1 MCSDFGSQ
9 CEGMQGSLLL
19 YGIGLIN
26 AIFYNPVHIPQLAL
40 SLLAPLISWEPHLNL
55 TSPSVFSCAH
65 GDVYI
70 DLGWLDQFENRRPA
84 WITTGVCKIRGV
96 PDFYLVLLCGNLTT
110 LWNITMSHS
119 IMKNRASYTLEIF
132 KRFCFSFFYH
142 FGYHCIH
149 HFFIIYF
156 IIFIFLSF
164 FKSCFYHFLNHF
176 SSFFLPVVQ
185 KFSKKWKITIF
196 LGFFFIFSF
205 FLIIFASSGGID
217 EKW

>member
-110 LWNITMSHS
+110 LWNITMFHS

-156 IIFIFLSF
+156 IIFIFF
-164 FKSCFYHFLNHF
+164 
-176 SSFFLPVVQ
+176 
-185 KFSKKWKITIF
+185 
-196 LGFFFIFSF
+196 
-205 FLIIFASSGGID
+205 IIF
-217 EKW
+217 